1 MKTILLI
8 EDDYLDVE
16 SVKRALKKAQVPHVL
31 HVSHNGADALNS
43 LTTNENKIVPDI
55 ILLDINLPK
64 MSGLEFLEIVKS
76 YFSLQQIKIYIIT
89 TSSEEYDKMSAQHF
103 DIAGYIVKP
112 LDFNRKS
119 NPDVEKLL
127 KDLTE

>member
-16 SVKRALKKAQVPHVL
+16 SVKRALKKAEIPHIL

-43 LTTNENKIVPDI
+43 LTTSENKIVPDI

-64 MSGLEFLEIVKS
+64 MGGLEFLEIVKS
-76 YFSLQQIKIYIIT
+76 YYSLQHIKIYIIT
-89 TSSEEYDKMSAQHF
+89 TSSEEYDKISAQHF
-103 DIAGYIVKP
+103 EIAGYIIKP
-112 LDFNRKS
+112 LDFNKKTS
-119 NPDVEKLL
+119 PDVLKLMN
-127 KDLTE
+127 DLTE

>member
-16 SVKRALKKAQVPHVL
+16 SVKRALKKAEIPHVL

-43 LTTNENKIVPDI
+43 LTTTDNKIVPDI

-64 MSGLEFLEIVKS
+64 MGGLEFLEIVKS
-76 YFSLQQIKIYIIT
+76 YFSLQHIKIYIIT
-89 TSSEEYDKMSAQHF
+89 TSSEEYDKITAHHF
-103 DIAGYIVKP
+103 DIAGYILKP
-112 LDFNRKS
+112 LDFNKKT

>member
-16 SVKRALKKAQVPHVL
+16 SVKRALKKADIPHVL

-43 LTTNENKIVPDI
+43 LTTTENKIVPDI

-64 MSGLEFLEIVKS
+64 MGGLEFLEIVKS
-76 YFSLQQIKIYIIT
+76 YYSLQYIKIYIIT
-89 TSSEEYDKMSAQHF
+89 TSSEEYDKISAQHF
-103 DIAGYIVKP
+103 EIAGYIIKP
-112 LDFNRKS
+112 LDFNKKN
-119 NPDVEKLL
+119 NPDVVKLL
-127 KDLTE
+127 NDLKE